1 MTQPS
6 GGTRA
11 LSIMQ
16 ELRQLRGKVCMFSE
30 KNRELAKAL
39 TTTKQELT
47 KDRAAKSTVFSDK
60 VQDKATQC
68 NFEDLDKGARAILEN
83 THFEPDPPLSPV
95 RNCRST
101 YSAGVKWR
109 LRQRDTDMSYVEP
122 KLNTKLRR
130 GDYYGLGN
138 RTGQTIPRPS
148 TPRMISGTRCTK
160 SACVPRRFGH
170 QRSPFRSRRS
180 TRPIKR
186 ISYKE
191 PKLNT
196 KLRQNRLQ
204 HSTDSFSRAAT
215 TRSNMGCVNSKPD
228 QDVVNG
234 NAHADANGENNA
246 AANGKPAPATTNP
259 NSFEEQ
265 YTLGKVI
272 GSGTFSVV
280 RIAVHK
286 PTGQRY
292 AIKCIKR
299 DGLVAEDIEA
309 LTTEVAILKQ
319 MNHPNIMI
327 LHDFFVEE
335 KFYYLVTEF
344 MEGAGRLLSFAKR
357 IEFDS
362 EGLVTAC
369 GTPGYVAPEIL
380 EGKPYGKTVDIWSI
394 GVITYILL
402 CGYPPFHDDNH
413 NALFKKIKKGK
424 FQFDSP
430 YWDHVSDDA
439 KDLIS
444 QMLVV
449 DPEKRATVD
458 QLLAHRW
465 VTGTE
470 VATVQL
476 TSALEELRRFNARR
490 KFKAAVSTVSTT
502 VGFSKKYSKSYSQPQ
517 SPRDETTEVE
527 LPEVSPETVNYRYYV
542 LWPEGL
548 QMRSAYWTEIVQ
560 AEDQYRLRILGYY
573 IRKIDKFVGRF
584 PSSLS
589 PSKIKSHYRKRT
601 WPLLVLFV
609 ATYVACLAFLVQTK
623 REKAVMRTWAFYLLS
638 IGCGLVVL
646 RYAKLHLIELPQVLA
661 LRDHPEFATDGLL
674 NAAESI
680 PFARTVPSYTGGDN
694 DHIIKVN
701 VE

>member
-1 MTQPS
+1 
-6 GGTRA
+6 
-11 LSIMQ
+11 
-16 ELRQLRGKVCMFSE
+16 
-30 KNRELAKAL
+30 
-39 TTTKQELT
+39 
-47 KDRAAKSTVFSDK
+47 
-60 VQDKATQC
+60 
-68 NFEDLDKGARAILEN
+68 
-83 THFEPDPPLSPV
+83 
-95 RNCRST
+95 
-101 YSAGVKWR
+101 
-109 LRQRDTDMSYVEP
+109 
-122 KLNTKLRR
+122 
-130 GDYYGLGN
+130 
-138 RTGQTIPRPS
+138 
-148 TPRMISGTRCTK
+148 
-160 SACVPRRFGH
+160 
-170 QRSPFRSRRS
+170 
-180 TRPIKR
+180 
-186 ISYKE
+186 
-191 PKLNT
+191 
-196 KLRQNRLQ
+196 
-204 HSTDSFSRAAT
+204 
-215 TRSNMGCVNSKPD
+215 MGCVSSKPD

-234 NAHADANGENNA
+234 NAQVDANGENNA
-246 AANGKPAPATTNP
+246 TANGKSAPATTNP

-265 YTLGKVI
+265 YSLGKVI

-280 RIAVHK
+280 RIAIHK

-335 KFYYLVTEF
+335 KFYYLVTEY
-344 MEGAGRLLSFAKR
+344 MEGGELFDRIVEKSYYNEREARDLVKLLLEAIKYCHDTNIVHRDLKPENLLLTSRDDDASIKLADFGFAKR

-444 QMLVV
+444 QMLIV

-458 QLLAHRW
+458 QLLTHRW

-517 SPRDETTEVE
+517 SSLDEAADPDLDNV
-527 LPEVSPETVNYRYYV
+527 PEVSPETVDLELDGN
-542 LWPEGL
+542 
-548 QMRSAYWTEIVQ
+548 
-560 AEDQYRLRILGYY
+560 
-573 IRKIDKFVGRF
+573 
-584 PSSLS
+584 
-589 PSKIKSHYRKRT
+589 
-601 WPLLVLFV
+601 
-609 ATYVACLAFLVQTK
+609 
-623 REKAVMRTWAFYLLS
+623 KA
-638 IGCGLVVL
+638 
-646 RYAKLHLIELPQVLA
+646 
-661 LRDHPEFATDGLL
+661 D
-674 NAAESI
+674 
-680 PFARTVPSYTGGDN
+680 
-694 DHIIKVN
+694 
-701 VE
+701 

>member
-1 MTQPS
+1 
-6 GGTRA
+6 
-11 LSIMQ
+11 
-16 ELRQLRGKVCMFSE
+16 
-30 KNRELAKAL
+30 
-39 TTTKQELT
+39 
-47 KDRAAKSTVFSDK
+47 
-60 VQDKATQC
+60 
-68 NFEDLDKGARAILEN
+68 
-83 THFEPDPPLSPV
+83 
-95 RNCRST
+95 
-101 YSAGVKWR
+101 
-109 LRQRDTDMSYVEP
+109 
-122 KLNTKLRR
+122 
-130 GDYYGLGN
+130 
-138 RTGQTIPRPS
+138 
-148 TPRMISGTRCTK
+148 
-160 SACVPRRFGH
+160 
-170 QRSPFRSRRS
+170 
-180 TRPIKR
+180 
-186 ISYKE
+186 
-191 PKLNT
+191 
-196 KLRQNRLQ
+196 
-204 HSTDSFSRAAT
+204 
-215 TRSNMGCVNSKPD
+215 MGCVNSKPD

-234 NAHADANGENNA
+234 NAQVDANGENA
-246 AANGKPAPATTNP
+246 TANGKATPATTNP

-344 MEGAGRLLSFAKR
+344 MEGGEL
-357 IEFDS
+357 FDQ
-362 EGLVTAC
+362 
-369 GTPGYVAPEIL
+369 IL

-470 VATVQL
+470 LATVQL

-517 SPRDETTEVE
+517 SPRDETVDAD
-527 LPEVSPETVNYRYYV
+527 LPEVSPETVDV
-542 LWPEGL
+542 HL
-548 QMRSAYWTEIVQ
+548 
-560 AEDQYRLRILGYY
+560 D
-573 IRKIDKFVGRF
+573 D
-584 PSSLS
+584 
-589 PSKIKSHYRKRT
+589 
-601 WPLLVLFV
+601 
-609 ATYVACLAFLVQTK
+609 TK
-623 REKAVMRTWAFYLLS
+623 A
-638 IGCGLVVL
+638 
-646 RYAKLHLIELPQVLA
+646 
-661 LRDHPEFATDGLL
+661 D
-674 NAAESI
+674 
-680 PFARTVPSYTGGDN
+680 
-694 DHIIKVN
+694 
-701 VE
+701 

>member
-1 MTQPS
+1 MAQRNGS
-6 GGTRA
+6 ARV
-11 LSIMQ
+11 LSVMQ
-16 ELRQLRGKVCMFSE
+16 ELRQLRDKVCMLSD

-47 KDRAAKSTVFSDK
+47 KARAAQSAVFSDK
-60 VQDKATQC
+60 VVKWMEARYKPVGGKTAMLVQAIQC
-68 NFEDLDKGARAILEN
+68 SFEELDRGTCVSVERTELEP
-83 THFEPDPPLSPV
+83 EPPLSPLRNGGADRTLHLEPRVPSPFAMHERVSMAVV
-95 RNCRST
+95 REKTTNTMAVEEKEYTPGSGDAVATISDDNGVGTIST
-101 YSAGVKWR
+101 ADLSESDHQCTRLPHIDSGSGSQAGVKRR
-109 LRQRDTDMSYVEP
+109 LRQRDTVMSYVEP
-122 KLNTKLRR
+122 QLNTKLRR
-130 GDYYGLGN
+130 GDDYGLGK
-138 RTGQTIPRPS
+138 RAGQPKPRLIDG
-148 TPRMISGTRCTK
+148 PRRAK
-160 SACVPRRFGH
+160 SAFVPTRFG
-170 QRSPFRSRRS
+170 QQQERSPFGGRRTSR
-180 TRPIKR
+180 PVKR
-186 ISYKE
+186 VSYAE
-191 PKLNT
+191 PKLST
-196 KLRQNRLQ
+196 KLRQ
-204 HSTDSFSRAAT
+204 
-215 TRSNMGCVNSKPD
+215 D
-228 QDVVNG
+228 QEVANG
-234 NAHADANGENNA
+234 NAQADANGENNA
-246 AANGKPAPATTNP
+246 TANGKPAPAAVNP

-299 DGLVAEDIEA
+299 EGLVAEDIEA

-344 MEGAGRLLSFAKR
+344 MEGGELFDRIVEKSYYNEREARDLVKLLLEAIKYCHDANIVHRDLKPENLLLTSKNDDASIKLADFGFAKR

-517 SPRDETTEVE
+517 SSLDEAADAE
-527 LPEVSPETVNYRYYV
+527 LPEVSPDTVD
-542 LWPEGL
+542 LDLDG
-548 QMRSAYWTEIVQ
+548 
-560 AEDQYRLRILGYY
+560 
-573 IRKIDKFVGRF
+573 
-584 PSSLS
+584 
-589 PSKIKSHYRKRT
+589 SK
-601 WPLLVLFV
+601 
-609 ATYVACLAFLVQTK
+609 
-623 REKAVMRTWAFYLLS
+623 
-638 IGCGLVVL
+638 
-646 RYAKLHLIELPQVLA
+646 
-661 LRDHPEFATDGLL
+661 TD
-674 NAAESI
+674 
-680 PFARTVPSYTGGDN
+680 
-694 DHIIKVN
+694 
-701 VE
+701 

>member
-1 MTQPS
+1 MAKGKS
-6 GGTRA
+6 VGHVYG
-11 LSIMQ
+11 IMQ
-16 ELRQLRGKVCMFSE
+16 ELQQLRDKVAALSDKNRQL
-30 KNRELAKAL
+30 AKTLVRCIA
-39 TTTKQELT
+39 EWM
-47 KDRAAKSTVFSDK
+47 
-60 VQDKATQC
+60 ATQYKRP
-68 NFEDLDKGARAILEN
+68 E
-83 THFEPDPPLSPV
+83 
-95 RNCRST
+95 
-101 YSAGVKWR
+101 
-109 LRQRDTDMSYVEP
+109 
-122 KLNTKLRR
+122 
-130 GDYYGLGN
+130 DYYGLGK
-138 RTGQTIPRPS
+138 RTNQKRRLSKHHAVSDANSVQPKYVMTPFGQ
-148 TPRMISGTRCTK
+148 
-160 SACVPRRFGH
+160 
-170 QRSPFRSRRS
+170 QRSPFRQRGARHV
-180 TRPIKR
+180 KR
-186 ISYKE
+186 ISYAE

-196 KLRQNRLQ
+196 KLRQ
-204 HSTDSFSRAAT
+204 D
-215 TRSNMGCVNSKPD
+215 G
-228 QDVVNG
+228 DVVNG
-234 NAHADANGENNA
+234 EPQVDTNGVET
-246 AANGKPAPATTNP
+246 NGTSKPTKTAVNP

-265 YTLGKVI
+265 YALGKVI

-280 RIAVHK
+280 RIAVHR
-286 PTGQRY
+286 PSGQRY

-344 MEGAGRLLSFAKR
+344 MEGGELFDRIVEKREARDLVKLLLEAIKYCHDANIVHRDLKPENLLLTSKDDDASIKLADFGFAKKV
-357 IEFDS
+357 EVDS
-362 EGLVTAC
+362 DGLVTAC

-449 DPEKRATVD
+449 DPEKRYSVAVVVADCRATVD

-502 VGFSKKYSKSYSQPQ
+502 VGLSKKYSKSYSQPQ
-517 SPRDETTEVE
+517 SSLGDGVDAD
-527 LPEVSPETVNYRYYV
+527 PEDSPE
-542 LWPEGL
+542 
-548 QMRSAYWTEIVQ
+548 
-560 AEDQYRLRILGYY
+560 
-573 IRKIDKFVGRF
+573 
-584 PSSLS
+584 LS
-589 PSKIKSHYRKRT
+589 PDSVD
-601 WPLLVLFV
+601 LGM
-609 ATYVACLAFLVQTK
+609 
-623 REKAVMRTWAFYLLS
+623 E
-638 IGCGLVVL
+638 
-646 RYAKLHLIELPQVLA
+646 
-661 LRDHPEFATDGLL
+661 
-674 NAAESI
+674 
-680 PFARTVPSYTGGDN
+680 GD
-694 DHIIKVN
+694 KTS
-701 VE
+701 

>member
-1 MTQPS
+1 
-6 GGTRA
+6 
-11 LSIMQ
+11 
-16 ELRQLRGKVCMFSE
+16 
-30 KNRELAKAL
+30 
-39 TTTKQELT
+39 
-47 KDRAAKSTVFSDK
+47 
-60 VQDKATQC
+60 
-68 NFEDLDKGARAILEN
+68 
-83 THFEPDPPLSPV
+83 
-95 RNCRST
+95 
-101 YSAGVKWR
+101 
-109 LRQRDTDMSYVEP
+109 
-122 KLNTKLRR
+122 
-130 GDYYGLGN
+130 
-138 RTGQTIPRPS
+138 
-148 TPRMISGTRCTK
+148 
-160 SACVPRRFGH
+160 
-170 QRSPFRSRRS
+170 
-180 TRPIKR
+180 
-186 ISYKE
+186 
-191 PKLNT
+191 
-196 KLRQNRLQ
+196 
-204 HSTDSFSRAAT
+204 
-215 TRSNMGCVNSKPD
+215 MGCVSSKPD
-228 QDVVNG
+228 QDVVNR
-234 NAHADANGENNA
+234 NAQADASGDNNA
-246 AANGKPAPATTNP
+246 TTNGKPAPAATNP

-265 YTLGKVI
+265 YSLGKVI

-280 RIAVHK
+280 RIAIHK
-286 PTGQRY
+286 PSGQRY

-299 DGLVAEDIEA
+299 EGLVAEDIEA

-335 KFYYLVTEF
+335 KFYYLVTEY
-344 MEGAGRLLSFAKR
+344 MEGGELFDRIVEKSYYNEREARDLVKLLLEAIKYCHDANIVHRDLKPENLLLTSKDDDASIKLADFGFAKR

-470 VATVQL
+470 LATVQL

-517 SPRDETTEVE
+517 SSLDEAADRNLVNV
-527 LPEVSPETVNYRYYV
+527 PEASPETVE
-542 LWPEGL
+542 LEL
-548 QMRSAYWTEIVQ
+548 
-560 AEDQYRLRILGYY
+560 D
-573 IRKIDKFVGRF
+573 
-584 PSSLS
+584 
-589 PSKIKSHYRKRT
+589 SK
-601 WPLLVLFV
+601 
-609 ATYVACLAFLVQTK
+609 
-623 REKAVMRTWAFYLLS
+623 
-638 IGCGLVVL
+638 
-646 RYAKLHLIELPQVLA
+646 
-661 LRDHPEFATDGLL
+661 TD
-674 NAAESI
+674 
-680 PFARTVPSYTGGDN
+680 
-694 DHIIKVN
+694 
-701 VE
+701 

>member
-1 MTQPS
+1 
-6 GGTRA
+6 
-11 LSIMQ
+11 
-16 ELRQLRGKVCMFSE
+16 
-30 KNRELAKAL
+30 
-39 TTTKQELT
+39 
-47 KDRAAKSTVFSDK
+47 
-60 VQDKATQC
+60 
-68 NFEDLDKGARAILEN
+68 
-83 THFEPDPPLSPV
+83 
-95 RNCRST
+95 
-101 YSAGVKWR
+101 
-109 LRQRDTDMSYVEP
+109 
-122 KLNTKLRR
+122 
-130 GDYYGLGN
+130 
-138 RTGQTIPRPS
+138 
-148 TPRMISGTRCTK
+148 
-160 SACVPRRFGH
+160 
-170 QRSPFRSRRS
+170 
-180 TRPIKR
+180 
-186 ISYKE
+186 
-191 PKLNT
+191 
-196 KLRQNRLQ
+196 
-204 HSTDSFSRAAT
+204 
-215 TRSNMGCVNSKPD
+215 MGCVSSKPD
-228 QDVVNG
+228 QDVVTQV
-234 NAHADANGENNA
+234 DASGDNNA
-246 AANGKPAPATTNP
+246 TANGKAAPAAVNA

-344 MEGAGRLLSFAKR
+344 MEGGELFDRIVEKSYYNEREARDLVKLLLEAIKYCHDANIVHRDLKPENLLLTSKDDDASIKLADFGFAKR

-449 DPEKRATVD
+449 DPEKRSTVD
-458 QLLAHRW
+458 QLLSHRW

-517 SPRDETTEVE
+517 STLDEAADADLENV
-527 LPEVSPETVNYRYYV
+527 PEVSPDTV
-542 LWPEGL
+542 
-548 QMRSAYWTEIVQ
+548 
-560 AEDQYRLRILGYY
+560 D
-573 IRKIDKFVGRF
+573 
-584 PSSLS
+584 
-589 PSKIKSHYRKRT
+589 
-601 WPLLVLFV
+601 LVLDDKK
-609 ATYVACLAFLVQTK
+609 T
-623 REKAVMRTWAFYLLS
+623 E
-638 IGCGLVVL
+638 
-646 RYAKLHLIELPQVLA
+646 
-661 LRDHPEFATDGLL
+661 
-674 NAAESI
+674 
-680 PFARTVPSYTGGDN
+680 
-694 DHIIKVN
+694 
-701 VE
+701 

>member
-1 MTQPS
+1 
-6 GGTRA
+6 
-11 LSIMQ
+11 
-16 ELRQLRGKVCMFSE
+16 
-30 KNRELAKAL
+30 
-39 TTTKQELT
+39 
-47 KDRAAKSTVFSDK
+47 
-60 VQDKATQC
+60 
-68 NFEDLDKGARAILEN
+68 
-83 THFEPDPPLSPV
+83 
-95 RNCRST
+95 
-101 YSAGVKWR
+101 
-109 LRQRDTDMSYVEP
+109 
-122 KLNTKLRR
+122 
-130 GDYYGLGN
+130 
-138 RTGQTIPRPS
+138 
-148 TPRMISGTRCTK
+148 
-160 SACVPRRFGH
+160 
-170 QRSPFRSRRS
+170 
-180 TRPIKR
+180 
-186 ISYKE
+186 
-191 PKLNT
+191 
-196 KLRQNRLQ
+196 
-204 HSTDSFSRAAT
+204 
-215 TRSNMGCVNSKPD
+215 MGCVSSKPD
-228 QDVVNG
+228 HDVVNG
-234 NAHADANGENNA
+234 NAQVDANGENNA
-246 AANGKPAPATTNP
+246 TTNGKPAPAAVNP

-286 PTGQRY
+286 PTSQRY

-299 DGLVAEDIEA
+299 EGLVAEDIEA

-344 MEGAGRLLSFAKR
+344 MEGGELFDRIVEKSYYNEREARDLVKLLLEAIKYCHDANIVHRDLKPENLLLTSKDDDASIKLADFGFAKR

-517 SPRDETTEVE
+517 STLDEAADDD
-527 LPEVSPETVNYRYYV
+527 LEVSPETVDV
-542 LWPEGL
+542 ELDDG
-548 QMRSAYWTEIVQ
+548 
-560 AEDQYRLRILGYY
+560 
-573 IRKIDKFVGRF
+573 
-584 PSSLS
+584 
-589 PSKIKSHYRKRT
+589 
-601 WPLLVLFV
+601 
-609 ATYVACLAFLVQTK
+609 
-623 REKAVMRTWAFYLLS
+623 KA
-638 IGCGLVVL
+638 
-646 RYAKLHLIELPQVLA
+646 
-661 LRDHPEFATDGLL
+661 
-674 NAAESI
+674 N
-680 PFARTVPSYTGGDN
+680 
-694 DHIIKVN
+694 
-701 VE
+701 